1 MGQVIAL
8 PGHLPGEVFFDAAR
22 PDHSMKLTWHGED
35 AMVVLSLWTG
45 NRCTGTLR
53 LPVEDVPRMVNALV
67 TGLAAAP

>member
-22 PDHSMKLTWHGED
+22 PDHSMKLTWHADD

-45 NRCTGTLR
+45 SRCTGTLH
-53 LPVEDVPRMVNALV
+53 LPVEDVPRMVSALV
-67 TGLAAAP
+67 TGLVPAP

>member
-1 MGQVIAL
+1 
-8 PGHLPGEVFFDAAR
+8 
-22 PDHSMKLTWHGED
+22 MKLTWHADD

-45 NRCTGTLR
+45 SRCTGTLR